1 MNRSDPRWIEAAQ
14 AVIDT
19 ADNICGDSE
28 DILAHVVSSMSKF
41 SIPQYY
47 EEGLR
52 RLLYL
57 IVCLRY
63 NRLILTGVEGTLI
76 DEESNVQRQEDRV
89 IGDGELI
96 CSVRDL
102 RFES

>member
-19 ADNICGDSE
+19 ADNICGDPE

-57 IVCLRY
+57 IVCLRN
-63 NRLILTGVEGTLI
+63 NRMILTGVEGTLI
-76 DEESNVQRQEDRV
+76 DEESNVQRQEDRI

-96 CSVRDL
+96 S
-102 RFES
+102 